1 MLFLEEFKKK
11 KTWARPN
18 LKKKRAPVNRN
29 FPENEKKYKR
39 NKEKNKKKST
49 KYPSEDY
56 LSRCQHRRY
65 NLRAFQKKSA
75 RAFVLFAKARPQD
88 HNLTEDKKKTKK
100 TWKRISKSKLKKN
113 IFVDTVI
120 IVPLKLVLM
129 NDDEFVSVKR
139 ARN

>member
-1 MLFLEEFKKK
+1 MKKSTNEIRK
-11 KTWARPN
+11 KT
-18 LKKKRAPVNRN
+18 KKRAPNIRAKTIYHGVNTVATICAR
-29 FPENEKKYKR
+29 FR
-39 NKEKNKKKST
+39 
-49 KYPSEDY
+49 
-56 LSRCQHRRY
+56 
-65 NLRAFQKKSA
+65 KKSA

-88 HNLTEDKKKTKK
+88 HNLTEDKKKQKK